1 MRFYDNQFRFG
12 EVLVVRTVNNNLSYW
27 VMFGGLLVDDMFVL
41 DYYDLTLGE
50 RKKCILPESVYY
62 EHLEGALDFDSS
74 YSNSLGHTLFDL
86 HSRYNSLCKEG
97 LKELQRAKYNYNR
110 VKKEYDCYRDDCKYL
125 KAHELERASHKIDFV
140 YNKYD
145 ILFEG
150 LEDEL
155 TQLIPDLIECI
166 KCKDFKFY
174 SYKPTPFEDPTT
186 PISETLTDFQ
196 TYNTFELLT
205 ILNILSAFETSH

>member
-50 RKKCILPESVYY
+50 RKKCILPESVFY

-97 LKELQRAKYNYNR
+97 LKELKRAEYNYNR

-125 KAHELERASHKIDFV
+125 KEQGLERASQKIDAI

-145 ILFEG
+145 ILFAT
-150 LEDEL
+150 LESEL
-155 TQLIPDLIECI
+155 QGLIPDLTMSLTHTNFE
-166 KCKDFKFY
+166 FY
-174 SYKPTPFEDPTT
+174 SYKPTPFET
-186 PISETLTDFQ
+186 
-196 TYNTFELLT
+196 
-205 ILNILSAFETSH
+205 

>member
-1 MRFYDNQFRFG
+1 MIFYDSQFRLG
-12 EVLVVRTVNNNLSYW
+12 EVLVVRNADKGLSFW
-27 VMFGGLLVDDMFVL
+27 VMFGGLLVDDMFAL

-50 RKKCILPESVYY
+50 RKKCILSDSVYY
-62 EHLEGALDFDSS
+62 GHLEGALGFDCS
-74 YSNSLGHTLFDL
+74 YSNSLGSYLTDL
-86 HSRYNSLCKEG
+86 DFRYRSLCKEG

-145 ILFEG
+145 ILFAG

-186 PISETLTDFQ
+186 PIPETLTDFQ
-196 TYNTFELLT
+196 TYNTLELLT